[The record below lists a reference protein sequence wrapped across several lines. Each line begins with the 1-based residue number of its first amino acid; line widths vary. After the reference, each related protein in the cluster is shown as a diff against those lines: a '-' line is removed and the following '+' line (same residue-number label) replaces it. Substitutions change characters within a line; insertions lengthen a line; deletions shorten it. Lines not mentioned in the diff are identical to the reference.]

1 MVFLGKEGMTSTSAN
16 YLANLAKEIL
26 KKTESSLVNIS
37 FVDESVELINGDKKT
52 LRHGATSL
60 SSVKEKIEQIAQLH
74 SFCAWVREAIKEK
87 DKMLRELEQLSFIK
101 YCELKGITCPEGPE
115 KVDPVQESDII
126 DEMDVK
132 ERNMYLKL
140 ETYAAA
146 YGKFI
151 HPDGAISRARED
163 YLQCLEKPFSV
174 RGEGRD
180 LVIYGHTPSV
190 PSQEVEEVFVKLQNQ
205 YREYEKQLNAIK
217 FQIKDEVNK
226 RNLEMELKHK
236 QELNE
241 YANAYKK
248 IQNEMREYVINKRA
262 EIAALKIVIPN
273 NLQGIYS
280 YLNSQGE

>member
-1 MVFLGKEGMTSTSAN
+1 MVFLGNEGMTSTSAN

-37 FVDESVELINGDKKT
+37 LVDESVELINGDKKT

-87 DKMLRELEQLSFIK
+87 DKMLRELEQLSMSK
-101 YCELKGITCPEGPE
+101 YCALKGITCPEGPE
-115 KVDPVQESDII
+115 KDDTVQESDII
-126 DEMDVK
+126 NEMDVK
-132 ERNMYLKL
+132 ERNRYLKL

-174 RGEGRD
+174 KGEGRD
-180 LVIYGHTPSV
+180 LVIYGYVPSV

-226 RNLEMELKHK
+226 RNLEMELKYK
-236 QELNE
+236 KELNE

-248 IQNEMREYVINKRA
+248 LQNELHEYVINKRA